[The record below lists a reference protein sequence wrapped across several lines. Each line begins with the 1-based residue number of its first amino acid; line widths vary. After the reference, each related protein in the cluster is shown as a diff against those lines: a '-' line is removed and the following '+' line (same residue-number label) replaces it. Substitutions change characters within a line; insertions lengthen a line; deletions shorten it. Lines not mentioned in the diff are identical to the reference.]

1 VAGFALAGLGLAPVV
16 PLLYSAASRAP
27 GSTSAAAIA
36 AASSIGYSGM
46 VIGPPLIGAIAEV
59 SSLGAALWVVVAAI
73 ALLALGAGRLQ
84 QDRPP
89 ARGA

>member
-1 VAGFALAGLGLAPVV
+1 
-16 PLLYSAASRAP
+16 
-27 GSTSAAAIA
+27 
-36 AASSIGYSGM
+36 M